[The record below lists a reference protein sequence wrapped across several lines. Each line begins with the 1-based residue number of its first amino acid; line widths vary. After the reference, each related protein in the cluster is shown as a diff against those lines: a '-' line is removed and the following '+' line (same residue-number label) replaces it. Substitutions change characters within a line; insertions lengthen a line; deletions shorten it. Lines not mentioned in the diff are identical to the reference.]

1 MKNNQLVCGLILLG
15 GATFSSAAL
24 ADHGHGGHGGHGGF
38 ELSIGVP
45 FYASP
50 YYASPYY
57 SYPYGYYPPPVVVM
71 PQQQPQVYIQ
81 QDNPPLAPQQSQAP
95 QANNFWYHCNQPEGY
110 YPYIKECPAGWQK
123 VAPTPP
129 AAN

>member
-1 MKNNQLVCGLILLG
+1 MKNNQLLCGLMLLG
-15 GATFSSAAL
+15 GIAFSSVAFAE
-24 ADHGHGGHGGHGGF
+24 HGHGGHGGF

-57 SYPYGYYPPPVVVM
+57 PYPYGYYPPPVVVM
-71 PQQQPQVYIQ
+71 PAQPQVYIQ
-81 QDNPPLAPQQSQAP
+81 QDNQPSAPQQSQAP
-95 QANNFWYHCNQPEGY
+95 QTSNYWFHCDKPEGY